1 MRVLG
6 LDPSKTA
13 TGWALYD
20 KRDLIASGT
29 LRSEDVAMFA
39 EKLHVLLGEWRPGL
53 IIYEAAIRSI
63 KTYGRKGLLP
73 GQENWVGPNASQM
86 ILLEIQGAVVGLA
99 QAMSIPTM
107 PVSAKTWRASI
118 LHDGNLSREV
128 AKRRAKEAC
137 TALGLRFKSVDEAEA
152 ILIGLYGSQT
162 IEAKYYGR
170 GAP

>member
-63 KTYGRKGLLP
+63 KTYARKALP
-73 GQENWVGPNASQM
+73 GEGGWAAPNAAQM
-86 ILLEIQGAVVGLA
+86 ILLEIQGAIVGLA
-99 QAMSIPTM
+99 QAMSIPVM
-107 PVSAKTWRASI
+107 PVSSKTWRASI